1 MGCENSNEIT
11 NLNKTDP
18 TNRVMT
24 INQNNLLS
32 PQNNSQS
39 QNNIFNKRRGSKVML
54 LRKSITDRYKN
65 PIQENRQNS
74 LSKKE
79 NQEENSE
86 ESQKLKLRRKSVKKN
101 YSKLFKNNV
110 QSPDNL
116 YLRNTNFN
124 QFNQKLTRKKSTP
137 IHFNNSA
144 KDLRKLSNSN
154 SIRLKSENEPMTL
167 KDEFV
172 KRNNLKRNTEILD
185 NRDNKKRKSFKLR
198 NNSNNFEFRNLS
210 TNNFYSIQKD
220 FMEPI
225 SIRNSQKKMS
235 YLPGINNKYNL
246 DYNSNNENNNSFQK
260 KKNIVRLSRKASIL
274 EQDNLNE
281 NDKLNGNTP
290 FKFFKKEKVSQKR
303 KSVIVPRKYV
313 NLMKNYD
320 GRKMSKQLNNISEVN
335 VLSHLFKE
343 NKQFH
348 KLNKELFYDIE
359 NLINYNEDIYKR
371 IMFVI
376 CRNYNFYKNPNED
389 PNYEENIKI
398 SIINKIPFND
408 WNIEPLKTFKENI
421 EKLFE
426 EEKYKDY
433 SYLNFDIKFQEYEKM
448 PKNLKL
454 PLIKF
459 YPKFNQCED
468 ISFEFNKYSNVITIF
483 FFDDSEDSI
492 NALKIISDFYNNNL
506 SMFHFIPIYCK
517 HINESEESLKIYNHI
532 KTNYINLCDNELY
545 FILNKQ
551 SQIFENYFSY
561 KEEEKITPLIYII
574 DKNFYIRSIT
584 NINNFNLSMIKNI
597 KEKIEKQTYIEQV
610 NSLIEI
616 FEAQKSQNNIYQ
628 SRLFFRKVELCQFE
642 SENQKIYKI
651 KKFYEGLT
659 GFIYGNSKMISEIQ
673 NSIDIN
679 FINVSQFQKDNL
691 SRNYNSNNSNDKN
704 LNLIIKNEIN
714 NFSKKL
720 GLNLDNYD
728 NVLTKVIDFYN
739 IYNKNF
745 PNEKFKNHIEKKI
758 NVEIPLKT
766 EAFQKE
772 IQFILTNSLST
783 SFNNSNININ
793 SISCLPLLNQE
804 FPSEFELINPKKKYF
819 KEKIQIINP
828 NELNFIIIIHYSDNY
843 LFKCEI
849 NSRINKLKFYLDDI
863 NILVIFKGEI
873 EQYNS
878 IIEDLTS
885 ISNNNIPNYILESD
899 NKIFPFYI
907 QKTEKKN
914 DNTFYAYLIDNE
926 GKIIYT
932 GNLTDIIQLERLIKN
947 NNDDLENDNIQIS
960 DYLIKKITLKEI
972 NEIIEKFENLI
983 QKEFD
988 KISNTLYYRP
998 CIKFFYDKKI
1008 KSKSGNEKIENI
1020 IIYIVIKQRH
1030 KNLFIS
1036 KNEIKDFFDSLKK
1049 NYGAL
1054 IIIIPL
1060 ECEKIQIPT
1069 KCQKCNKNLLNEIP
1083 HFYNQE
1089 ENISFCENCEKNIE
1103 YNSHLIYI
1111 KSNLIDKEIISDLF
1125 NSNFSIN
1132 ENLSQEVPNN
1142 CLICEKKLDII
1153 FYISLTQFNFKIGY
1167 SPICF
1172 CQNCFEKIDK
1182 NQIESFTEIENNTV
1196 NEFCIHSNN
1205 LILRKVIIT

>member
-1 MGCENSNEIT
+1 MGCENSNEIS
-11 NLNKTDP
+11 NLNQTEP
-18 TNRVMT
+18 TNRMLTV
-24 INQNNLLS
+24 NQNNILS
-32 PQNNSQS
+32 PKNNNKQQNK
-39 QNNIFNKRRGSKVML
+39 ILFKRRGTKTMS
-54 LRKSITDRYKN
+54 LRKSIVDKNKN
-65 PIQENRQNS
+65 PNIEYPKR
-74 LSKKE
+74 KKE
-79 NQEENSE
+79 EDNIENI
-86 ESQKLKLRRKSVKKN
+86 QKLKIKRKSVQTN
-101 YSKLFKNNV
+101 YSKLFKNNAL
-110 QSPDNL
+110 SPDYQN
-116 YLRNTNFN
+116 LRNLK
-124 QFNQKLTRKKSTP
+124 QFDNKLKNRKSTP
-137 IHFNNSA
+137 IHFYNSLS
-144 KDLRKLSNSN
+144 DFRKLSTSN
-154 SIRLKSENEPMTL
+154 SIRKNSENKPIILKNKSEINSFSNQRL
-167 KDEFV
+167 NDEE
-172 KRNNLKRNTEILD
+172 NL
-185 NRDNKKRKSFKLR
+185 RKENLKLR
-198 NNSNNFEFRNLS
+198 NNNKDEYANLS
-210 TNNFYSIQKD
+210 SNNFYSIQRD
-220 FMEPI
+220 FIEPI
-225 SIRNSQKKMS
+225 SLKNSQKKMS
-235 YLPGINNKYNL
+235 YLPEINKRYNL
-246 DYNSNNENNNSFQK
+246 DINSDENNNSFKEQK
-260 KKNIVRLSRKASIL
+260 KIIRLSRRNSNL
-274 EQDNLNE
+274 PPDNLKYNIDNE
-281 NDKLNGNTP
+281 NKP
-290 FKFFKKEKVSQKR
+290 FNYFNKEKISKKR
-303 KSVIVPRKYV
+303 KSVSVSRRNKQSMDNYEVRK
-313 NLMKNYD
+313 
-320 GRKMSKQLNNISEVN
+320 RKKELTKISEGV
-335 VLSHLFKE
+335 VLSDLFIE
-343 NKQFH
+343 NKDFH
-348 KLNKELFYDIE
+348 KLNKELFSDVE
-359 NLINYNEDIYKR
+359 KLINNNEEIYKK
-371 IMFVI
+371 ITMVI
-376 CRNYNFYKNPNED
+376 LKYYNFIKNSNEE
-389 PNYEENIKI
+389 PKYEENIKI
-398 SIINKIPFND
+398 TIINRKPFNN
-408 WNIEPLKTFKENI
+408 WNNEPLKTFKENL
-421 EKLFE
+421 EQLFE
-426 EEKYKDY
+426 EEKYKEY
-433 SYLNFDIKFQEYEKM
+433 SDLNFNIKFKEYEKI
-448 PKNLKL
+448 PKDFQI
-454 PLIKF
+454 PLIKY
-459 YPKFNQCED
+459 YPKFNQNED
-468 ISFEFNKYSNVITIF
+468 ILFEFNKYSNIITIF
-483 FFDDSEDSI
+483 FFDDSDDSI
-492 NALKIISDFYNNNL
+492 NTLRMISNFYNNNL

-517 HINESEESLKIYNHI
+517 YINKSEQIEEIYSEI
-532 KTNYINLCDNELY
+532 KTNYNINLNEIELF
-545 FILNKQ
+545 FILKEE
-551 SQIFENYFSY
+551 SEIFENYFSY
-561 KEEEKITPLIYII
+561 KVEDKIIPLIYII

-584 NINNFNLSMIKNI
+584 SINDFNLSMIKNI
-597 KEKIEKQTYIEQV
+597 KNKLEKQIYIEQV
-610 NSLIEI
+610 NTLIDI
-616 FEAQKSQNNIYQ
+616 FEEQKSQNEIYQ
-628 SRLFFRKVELCQFE
+628 SRLFFRKVELCQFDLE
-642 SENQKIYKI
+642 KQKIYKI

-673 NSIDIN
+673 NSININ

-745 PNEKFKNHIEKKI
+745 PKEKFKNNIEEKI

-783 SFNNSNININ
+783 SFDNSNININ

-804 FPSEFELINPKKKYF
+804 FPSEFELINPKNNYF

-828 NELNFIIIIHYSDNY
+828 NELNFIIIIQYSDNY

-849 NSRINKLKFYLDDI
+849 NSRINKLKFYSDDI
-863 NILVIFKGEI
+863 NIIVIFKGEI

-899 NKIFPFYI
+899 NKSFPFYV

-914 DNTFYAYLIDNE
+914 DNTFFAYLIDNE

-947 NNDDLENDNIQIS
+947 NNDNLENDNIQIS

-983 QKEFD
+983 QREFD

-1060 ECEKIQIPT
+1060 ECEKIKIPI

-1125 NSNFSIN
+1125 NSNFSIH
-1132 ENLSQEVPNN
+1132 ENLSQEVPNY
-1142 CLICEKKLDII
+1142 CLICEEKLETI

-1196 NEFCIHSNN
+1196 NEFCVHSNN

>member
-1 MGCENSNEIT
+1 MGCENSNEIS
-11 NLNKTDP
+11 NLNQTEP
-18 TNRVMT
+18 TNRMLTV
-24 INQNNLLS
+24 NQNNILS
-32 PQNNSQS
+32 PKNNNEQQNK
-39 QNNIFNKRRGSKVML
+39 ILFKRRGTKTMS
-54 LRKSITDRYKN
+54 LRKSIVHKNKN
-65 PIQENRQNS
+65 PNIEYPKR
-74 LSKKE
+74 KKE
-79 NQEENSE
+79 EDNIENI
-86 ESQKLKLRRKSVKKN
+86 QKLKIKRKSVQTN
-101 YSKLFKNNV
+101 YSKLFTNNAL
-110 QSPDNL
+110 SPDYQN
-116 YLRNTNFN
+116 LRNLK
-124 QFNQKLTRKKSTP
+124 QFDNKLKNRKKSTP
-137 IHFNNSA
+137 IHFYNSLS
-144 KDLRKLSNSN
+144 DFRKLSTSN
-154 SIRLKSENEPMTL
+154 SIRKNSENKPIILKNNSEINSFSNQRL
-167 KDEFV
+167 KDEE
-172 KRNNLKRNTEILD
+172 NLLKENL
-185 NRDNKKRKSFKLR
+185 KLR
-198 NNSNNFEFRNLS
+198 NNNKENANLS
-210 TNNFYSIQKD
+210 SNNFYSIQRD
-220 FMEPI
+220 FIEPI
-225 SIRNSQKKMS
+225 SLKNSQKKMS
-235 YLPGINNKYNL
+235 YLPEINKRYNL
-246 DYNSNNENNNSFQK
+246 DINLDENNNSFKERK
-260 KKNIVRLSRKASIL
+260 KIIRLSRRNSNL
-274 EQDNLNE
+274 PPDNLKYN
-281 NDKLNGNTP
+281 NDNKAINYFN
-290 FKFFKKEKVSQKR
+290 KETISQKR
-303 KSVIVPRKYV
+303 KSFSVSRRNKQSMDNYEVRK
-313 NLMKNYD
+313 
-320 GRKMSKQLNNISEVN
+320 RKKQLTKISEGV
-335 VLSHLFKE
+335 VLSDLFNE
-343 NKQFH
+343 NKDFH
-348 KLNKELFYDIE
+348 KLNKELFSE
-359 NLINYNEDIYKR
+359 VEKLINNNEEIYKK
-371 IMFVI
+371 ITLVI
-376 CRNYNFYKNPNED
+376 LKYYNFIKNSKEEPK
-389 PNYEENIKI
+389 YEENIKI
-398 SIINKIPFND
+398 TIINRKPFND
-408 WNIEPLKTFKENI
+408 WNNEPLKTFKENL
-421 EKLFE
+421 EQLFE
-426 EEKYKDY
+426 EEKYKEY
-433 SYLNFDIKFQEYEKM
+433 SDLKFNIKFKEYEKI
-448 PKNLKL
+448 PKDFQI
-454 PLIKF
+454 PLIKY
-459 YPKFNQCED
+459 YPKFNQNED
-468 ISFEFNKYSNVITIF
+468 ILFEFNKYSNIITIF
-483 FFDDSEDSI
+483 FFDDSDDSI
-492 NALKIISDFYNNNL
+492 NTLRMISNFYNNNL

-517 HINESEESLKIYNHI
+517 YINKAEQIEEIYSEI
-532 KTNYINLCDNELY
+532 KTNYNINLNEIELF
-545 FILNKQ
+545 FILKEE
-551 SQIFENYFSY
+551 SEIFENYFSY
-561 KEEEKITPLIYII
+561 KEEDKITPLIYII

-584 NINNFNLSMIKNI
+584 SINDFNLSMIKNI
-597 KEKIEKQTYIEQV
+597 KNKLEKQIYIEQV
-610 NSLIEI
+610 NTLIDI
-616 FEAQKSQNNIYQ
+616 FEEQKSQNEIYQ
-628 SRLFFRKVELCQFE
+628 SKLFFRKVELCQFDLE
-642 SENQKIYKI
+642 KQKIYKI

-1132 ENLSQEVPNN
+1132 ENLSQEVPNY
-1142 CLICEKKLDII
+1142 CLICEKKLDTI

>member
-39 QNNIFNKRRGSKVML
+39 QNNIFNKRRGSKAML

-651 KKFYEGLT
+651 KKFYEGLS
-659 GFIYGNSKMISEIQ
+659 GFINGNPKMVLEIQ

-679 FINVSQFQKDNL
+679 FININKFKEDNL
-691 SRNYNSNNSNDKN
+691 NGNDNNTNIND
-704 LNLIIKNEIN
+704 
-714 NFSKKL
+714 
-720 GLNLDNYD
+720 YD
-728 NVLTKVIDFYN
+728 NVFTKIIQFYS

-745 PNEKFKNHIEKKI
+745 PSEKLTNNIEERLNI
-758 NVEIPLKT
+758 EIPLKI
-766 EAFQKE
+766 EVFKE
-772 IQFILTNSLST
+772 EIKSNLIS
-783 SFNNSNININ
+783 SFNNSNLNIN
-793 SISCLPLLNQE
+793 YISYLPILEQE
-804 FPSEFELINPKKKYF
+804 FPSEFELINPKKNYI
-819 KEKIQIINP
+819 KEKIFLVDP
-828 NELNFIIIIHYSDNY
+828 NELNFIILIKYSDNY

-849 NSRINKLKFYLDDI
+849 SARINKLKFYLDDI
-863 NILVIFKGEI
+863 NIILIFKGEK

-878 IIEDLTS
+878 MIEDITS
-885 ISNNNIPNYILESD
+885 ISDNNIQTYILETD
-899 NKIFPFYI
+899 NKSFPFYI
-907 QKTEKKN
+907 QKNENLKN
-914 DNTFYAYLIDNE
+914 ENIFYTYLIDNE

-932 GNLTDIIQLERLIKN
+932 GNLTDIIELDKLIKN
-947 NNDDLENDNIQIS
+947 NNDNLENEKIPMN
-960 DYLIKKITLKEI
+960 DYLIKEITLNEI
-972 NEIIEKFENLI
+972 NKIIENFENLI
-983 QKEFD
+983 ITEFE
-988 KISNTLYYRP
+988 KISDTLFYRP
-998 CIKFFYDKKI
+998 SIKFFYDKKR

-1020 IIYIVIKQRH
+1020 KIYIVIKERH
-1030 KNLFIS
+1030 KNIFTS
-1036 KNEIKDFFDSLKK
+1036 KNEVKDFINSLKK
-1049 NYGAL
+1049 NFGAL
-1054 IIIIPL
+1054 VIIIPL
-1060 ECEKIQIPT
+1060 ECEKITIPIN
-1069 KCQKCNKNLLNEIP
+1069 CQKCNKILLNDIP
-1083 HFYNQE
+1083 HFYDQKEKN
-1089 ENISFCENCEKNIE
+1089 SFCVKCEKNLE
-1103 YNSHLIYI
+1103 HNSHLIYI
-1111 KSNLIDKEIISDLF
+1111 KSNIIDKEIISDLF
-1125 NSNFSIN
+1125 NSNITIN
-1132 ENLSQEVPNN
+1132 EKITKEIPNH
-1142 CLICEKKLDII
+1142 CLICNNTLGNV
-1153 FYISLTQFNFKIGY
+1153 FYTSLTQFNFKEGY
-1167 SPICF
+1167 SPICI
-1172 CQNCFEKIDK
+1172 CQNCFE
-1182 NQIESFTEIENNTV
+1182 NIENNLINNFNEAQKNTI

-1205 LILRKVIIT
+1205 LIFRKIVLT

>member
-1 MGCENSNEIT
+1 
-11 NLNKTDP
+11 
-18 TNRVMT
+18 
-24 INQNNLLS
+24 
-32 PQNNSQS
+32 
-39 QNNIFNKRRGSKVML
+39 
-54 LRKSITDRYKN
+54 
-65 PIQENRQNS
+65 
-74 LSKKE
+74 
-79 NQEENSE
+79 
-86 ESQKLKLRRKSVKKN
+86 
-101 YSKLFKNNV
+101 
-110 QSPDNL
+110 
-116 YLRNTNFN
+116 
-124 QFNQKLTRKKSTP
+124 
-137 IHFNNSA
+137 
-144 KDLRKLSNSN
+144 
-154 SIRLKSENEPMTL
+154 
-167 KDEFV
+167 
-172 KRNNLKRNTEILD
+172 
-185 NRDNKKRKSFKLR
+185 
-198 NNSNNFEFRNLS
+198 
-210 TNNFYSIQKD
+210 
-220 FMEPI
+220 
-225 SIRNSQKKMS
+225 MS
-235 YLPGINNKYNL
+235 YLPEINKRYNL
-246 DYNSNNENNNSFQK
+246 DINSDENNNSFKERK
-260 KKNIVRLSRKASIL
+260 KIIRLSRRNSNL
-274 EQDNLNE
+274 PPDNLKYN
-281 NDKLNGNTP
+281 NDNKAFNYFN
-290 FKFFKKEKVSQKR
+290 KEKISQKR
-303 KSVIVPRKYV
+303 KSVSVSRRNKQSMDNYEVRK
-313 NLMKNYD
+313 
-320 GRKMSKQLNNISEVN
+320 RKKELTKISEGV
-335 VLSHLFKE
+335 VLSDLFIE
-343 NKQFH
+343 NKDFH
-348 KLNKELFYDIE
+348 KLNKELFSDVE
-359 NLINYNEDIYKR
+359 KLINNNEEIYKK
-371 IMFVI
+371 ITMVI
-376 CRNYNFYKNPNED
+376 LKYYNFIKNSNEE
-389 PNYEENIKI
+389 PKYEENIKI
-398 SIINKIPFND
+398 TIINRKPFNN
-408 WNIEPLKTFKENI
+408 WNNEPLKTFKENL
-421 EKLFE
+421 EQLFE
-426 EEKYKDY
+426 EEKYKEY
-433 SYLNFDIKFQEYEKM
+433 SDLNFNIKFKEYEKI
-448 PKNLKL
+448 PKDFQI
-454 PLIKF
+454 PLIKY
-459 YPKFNQCED
+459 YPKFNQNED
-468 ISFEFNKYSNVITIF
+468 ILFEFNKYSNIITIF
-483 FFDDSEDSI
+483 FFDDSDDSI
-492 NALKIISDFYNNNL
+492 NTLRMISNFYNNNL

-517 HINESEESLKIYNHI
+517 YINKAEQIEEIYSEI
-532 KTNYINLCDNELY
+532 KTNYNINLNEIELF
-545 FILNKQ
+545 FILKEE
-551 SQIFENYFSY
+551 SEIFENYFSY
-561 KEEEKITPLIYII
+561 KVEDKITPLIYII

-584 NINNFNLSMIKNI
+584 SINDFNLSMIKNI
-597 KEKIEKQTYIEQV
+597 KNKLEKQIYIEQV
-610 NSLIEI
+610 NTLIDI
-616 FEAQKSQNNIYQ
+616 FEEQKSQNEIYQ
-628 SRLFFRKVELCQFE
+628 SKLFFRKVELCQFDLE
-642 SENQKIYKI
+642 KQKIYKI

-728 NVLTKVIDFYN
+728 NVLTKVIGFYN

-819 KEKIQIINP
+819 KENIQIINP
-828 NELNFIIIIHYSDNY
+828 NELNFIIIIQYSDNY

-849 NSRINKLKFYLDDI
+849 NSRINKFKFYLNDI
-863 NILVIFKGEI
+863 NIIVIFKGEI

-899 NKIFPFYI
+899 NKFFPFYV

-914 DNTFYAYLIDNE
+914 DNTFCAYLIDNE

-1060 ECEKIQIPT
+1060 ECENIKIPI

-1132 ENLSQEVPNN
+1132 ENLSQEVPNY
-1142 CLICEKKLDII
+1142 CLICEEKLETI

-1182 NQIESFTEIENNTV
+1182 NQIENFSEIENNTV

>member
-1 MGCENSNEIT
+1 
-11 NLNKTDP
+11 
-18 TNRVMT
+18 
-24 INQNNLLS
+24 
-32 PQNNSQS
+32 
-39 QNNIFNKRRGSKVML
+39 
-54 LRKSITDRYKN
+54 
-65 PIQENRQNS
+65 
-74 LSKKE
+74 
-79 NQEENSE
+79 
-86 ESQKLKLRRKSVKKN
+86 
-101 YSKLFKNNV
+101 
-110 QSPDNL
+110 
-116 YLRNTNFN
+116 
-124 QFNQKLTRKKSTP
+124 
-137 IHFNNSA
+137 
-144 KDLRKLSNSN
+144 
-154 SIRLKSENEPMTL
+154 
-167 KDEFV
+167 
-172 KRNNLKRNTEILD
+172 
-185 NRDNKKRKSFKLR
+185 
-198 NNSNNFEFRNLS
+198 
-210 TNNFYSIQKD
+210 
-220 FMEPI
+220 
-225 SIRNSQKKMS
+225 MS
-235 YLPGINNKYNL
+235 YLPEINKRYNL
-246 DYNSNNENNNSFQK
+246 DINSDENNNSFKERK
-260 KKNIVRLSRKASIL
+260 KIIRLSRRNSNL
-274 EQDNLNE
+274 PPDNLKYN
-281 NDKLNGNTP
+281 NDNKAFNYFN
-290 FKFFKKEKVSQKR
+290 KEKISQKR
-303 KSVIVPRKYV
+303 KSVSVSRRNKQSMDNYEVRK
-313 NLMKNYD
+313 
-320 GRKMSKQLNNISEVN
+320 RKKELTKISEGV
-335 VLSHLFKE
+335 VLSDLFIE
-343 NKQFH
+343 NKDFH
-348 KLNKELFYDIE
+348 KLNKELFSDVE
-359 NLINYNEDIYKR
+359 KLINNNEEIYKK
-371 IMFVI
+371 ITMVI
-376 CRNYNFYKNPNED
+376 LKYYNFIKNSNEE
-389 PNYEENIKI
+389 PKYEENIKI
-398 SIINKIPFND
+398 TIINRKPFNN
-408 WNIEPLKTFKENI
+408 WNNEPLKTFKENL
-421 EKLFE
+421 EQLFE
-426 EEKYKDY
+426 EEKYKEY
-433 SYLNFDIKFQEYEKM
+433 SDLNFNIKFKEYEKI
-448 PKNLKL
+448 PKDFQI
-454 PLIKF
+454 PLIKY
-459 YPKFNQCED
+459 YPKFNQNED
-468 ISFEFNKYSNVITIF
+468 ILFEFNKYSNIITIF
-483 FFDDSEDSI
+483 FFDDSDDSI
-492 NALKIISDFYNNNL
+492 NTLRMISNFYNNNL

-517 HINESEESLKIYNHI
+517 YINKSEQIEEIYSEI
-532 KTNYINLCDNELY
+532 KTNYNINLNEIELF
-545 FILNKQ
+545 FILKEE
-551 SQIFENYFSY
+551 SEIFENYFSY
-561 KEEEKITPLIYII
+561 KVEDKITPLIYII

-584 NINNFNLSMIKNI
+584 SINDFNLSMIKNI
-597 KEKIEKQTYIEQV
+597 KNKLEKQIYIEQV
-610 NSLIEI
+610 NTLIDI
-616 FEAQKSQNNIYQ
+616 FEEQKSQNEIYQ
-628 SRLFFRKVELCQFE
+628 SKLFFRKVELCQFDLE
-642 SENQKIYKI
+642 KQKIYKI

-728 NVLTKVIDFYN
+728 NVLTKVIGFYN

-745 PNEKFKNHIEKKI
+745 PNEKFKNNIKEKI

-828 NELNFIIIIHYSDNY
+828 NELNFIIIIQYSDNY

-849 NSRINKLKFYLDDI
+849 NSRINKFKFYLNDI
-863 NILVIFKGEI
+863 NIIVIFKGEI

-1060 ECEKIQIPT
+1060 ECENIKIPI

-1125 NSNFSIN
+1125 NSNFSIH
-1132 ENLSQEVPNN
+1132 ENLSQEVPNY
-1142 CLICEKKLDII
+1142 CLICEEKLETI

-1182 NQIESFTEIENNTV
+1182 NQIENFSEIENNTV

>member
-1 MGCENSNEIT
+1 MGCENSNEIS
-11 NLNKTDP
+11 NLNQTEP
-18 TNRVMT
+18 TNRMLTV
-24 INQNNLLS
+24 NQNNILS
-32 PQNNSQS
+32 PKNNNEQQNK
-39 QNNIFNKRRGSKVML
+39 ILFKRRGTKTMS
-54 LRKSITDRYKN
+54 LRKSIVHKNKN
-65 PIQENRQNS
+65 PNIEYPKR
-74 LSKKE
+74 KKE
-79 NQEENSE
+79 EDNIENI
-86 ESQKLKLRRKSVKKN
+86 QKLKIKRKSVQTN
-101 YSKLFKNNV
+101 YSKLFTNNAL
-110 QSPDNL
+110 SPDYQN
-116 YLRNTNFN
+116 LRNLK
-124 QFNQKLTRKKSTP
+124 QFDNKLKNRKKSTP
-137 IHFNNSA
+137 IHFYNSLS
-144 KDLRKLSNSN
+144 DFRKLSTSN
-154 SIRLKSENEPMTL
+154 SIRKNSENKPIILKNNSEINSFSNQRL
-167 KDEFV
+167 KDEE
-172 KRNNLKRNTEILD
+172 NLLKENL
-185 NRDNKKRKSFKLR
+185 KLR
-198 NNSNNFEFRNLS
+198 NNNKENANLS
-210 TNNFYSIQKD
+210 SNNFYSIQRD
-220 FMEPI
+220 FIEPI
-225 SIRNSQKKMS
+225 SLKNSQKKMS
-235 YLPGINNKYNL
+235 YLPEINKRYNL
-246 DYNSNNENNNSFQK
+246 DINLDENNNSFKERK
-260 KKNIVRLSRKASIL
+260 KIIRLSRRNSNL
-274 EQDNLNE
+274 PPDNLKYN
-281 NDKLNGNTP
+281 NDNKAINYFN
-290 FKFFKKEKVSQKR
+290 KETISQKR
-303 KSVIVPRKYV
+303 KSFSVSRRNKQSMDNYEVRK
-313 NLMKNYD
+313 
-320 GRKMSKQLNNISEVN
+320 RKKQLTKISEGV
-335 VLSHLFKE
+335 VLSDLFNE
-343 NKQFH
+343 NKDFH
-348 KLNKELFYDIE
+348 KLNKELFSE
-359 NLINYNEDIYKR
+359 VEKLINNNEEIYKK
-371 IMFVI
+371 ITLVI
-376 CRNYNFYKNPNED
+376 LKYYNFIKNSKEEPK
-389 PNYEENIKI
+389 YEENIKI
-398 SIINKIPFND
+398 TIINRKPFND
-408 WNIEPLKTFKENI
+408 WNNEPLKTFKENL
-421 EKLFE
+421 EQLFE
-426 EEKYKDY
+426 EEKYKEY
-433 SYLNFDIKFQEYEKM
+433 SDLKFNIKFKEYEKI
-448 PKNLKL
+448 PKDFQI
-454 PLIKF
+454 PLIKY
-459 YPKFNQCED
+459 YPKFNQNED
-468 ISFEFNKYSNVITIF
+468 ILFEFNKYSNIITIF
-483 FFDDSEDSI
+483 FFDDSDDSI
-492 NALKIISDFYNNNL
+492 NTLRMISNFYNNNL

-517 HINESEESLKIYNHI
+517 YINKAEQIEEIYSEI
-532 KTNYINLCDNELY
+532 KTNYNINLNEIELF
-545 FILNKQ
+545 FILKEE
-551 SQIFENYFSY
+551 SEIFENYFSY
-561 KEEEKITPLIYII
+561 KEEDKITPLIYII

-584 NINNFNLSMIKNI
+584 SINDFNLSMIKNI
-597 KEKIEKQTYIEQV
+597 KNKLEKQIYIEQV
-610 NSLIEI
+610 NTLIDI
-616 FEAQKSQNNIYQ
+616 FEEQKSQNEIYQ
-628 SRLFFRKVELCQFE
+628 SKLFFRKVELCQFDLE
-642 SENQKIYKI
+642 KQKIYKI

-720 GLNLDNYD
+720 GLNLDNYE

-1132 ENLSQEVPNN
+1132 ENLSQEVPNY
-1142 CLICEKKLDII
+1142 CLICEKKLDTI